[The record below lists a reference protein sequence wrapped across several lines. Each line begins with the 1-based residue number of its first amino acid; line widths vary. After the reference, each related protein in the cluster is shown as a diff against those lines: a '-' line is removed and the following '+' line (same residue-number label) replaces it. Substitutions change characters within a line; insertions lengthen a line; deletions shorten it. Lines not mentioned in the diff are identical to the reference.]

1 MTKRKRENLKIEFF
15 SITVEGCSGN
25 GKIIKENQLSI
36 CKGSWSG
43 HISNSS
49 HLCAPGWGVCSH
61 KEQHLLSLIHWK
73 QATAIRGCY
82 AINAAQDGGR
92 CRECR
97 DTMDTVNMVYKIFY
111 SIKKYISL
119 SSRLRCHNTPSL
131 YMGVGFIIN
140 IDELP

>member
-73 QATAIRGCY
+73 QATTIRGCY

-111 SIKKYISL
+111 SIKKY
-119 SSRLRCHNTPSL
+119 
-131 YMGVGFIIN
+131 YYII
-140 IDELP
+140 EQ